1 MYLVKWVEM
10 DSCLCYHAMV
20 EVYPDYDKARD
31 RKTELE
37 EHIEAE
43 LIRTGNLANGLCSE
57 IEITK
62 LLINLK
68 EEAMISFHGVTG
80 VKVTEPKTYSGGYTN
95 EIIVQAD
102 DREYKIDLFAEHKNC
117 LRVSSDQIL
126 TLRSILKEI
135 TEDSLN

>member
-1 MYLVKWVEM
+1 
-10 DSCLCYHAMV
+10 MV